1 MALTLRLILPEC
13 RLHLKAPITTA
24 GAYSK
29 YPKDTAL
36 QGVQQSQPIRI
47 LGQSWSSL
55 KIILI
60 V

>member
-36 QGVQQSQPIRI
+36 QGVSNPNQYEFSVKAGT
-47 LGQSWSSL
+47 L
-55 KIILI
+55 
-60 V
+60 